1 MSVHGAITMAAG
13 FGIWVEF
20 YPALTVYSA
29 LWGGTI
35 GSYLMVM
42 PKILAELVDQVNSI
56 KA

>member
-1 MSVHGAITMAAG
+1 MAAG
-13 FGIWVEF
+13 VGIWVEF